1 MNILKILKSYKKE
14 LTIGPLFKLIE
25 AIIEIMLPIIIAKII
40 DNASTL
46 TGQQIFKYCLLLIF
60 LILVGFGAACIS
72 QYYAARTSQVYGT
85 KLREK
90 VINKISKLSEKQIN
104 NIGTSAIV
112 NRIINDIN
120 NLEVAIAMF
129 IRLVLRVPFICIG
142 SLIMIFYIDR
152 KIGIMVSTSAILLGI
167 SIYAI
172 FKISSK
178 IQRKLNLNI
187 DKFLVKIKES
197 LLNIRLIKSF
207 GSEEYEKNKVENDNL
222 NIRKLAFKYNKVSNL
237 LAPTST
243 VILDMV
249 IIAVL
254 FAYKISIN
262 DISTGNLIAII
273 NYISQMISAVIVF
286 SNLIVI
292 YTKAFVSAKRI
303 EEMMDLVPEMNYGIE
318 SEFEKNDIAI
328 DFMNVDFSYN
338 EINKNLQNINFEIKQ
353 GEIIGII
360 GLTGSGKTT
369 ILNLISR
376 KYDISNGEIYLFGK
390 DIKEYSKNTLKD
402 NVVIISQK
410 KNFFTDTIDNN
421 IKLRKEN

>member
-40 DNASTL
+40 DSASIL
-46 TGQQIFKYCLLLIF
+46 TGQQIFKYCLGLIF

-72 QYYAARTSQVYGT
+72 QYYAARTSQGYGT

-90 VINKISKLSEKQIN
+90 VINKISRLSEKQIN
-104 NIGTSAIV
+104 KIGPSAIV

-152 KIGIMVSTSAILLGI
+152 KIGIIVSISALLLGI

-178 IQRKLNLNI
+178 IQRNLNSNI

-207 GSEEYEKNKVENDNL
+207 GSEEYEKNKVENDNS
-222 NIRKLAFKYNKVSNL
+222 NIRKLAFRYNNISNL

-243 VILDMV
+243 VILDIA

-254 FAYKISIN
+254 FAYKININ

-303 EEMMDLVPEMNYGIE
+303 EEIMDLVPEMNYGIE
-318 SEFEKNDIAI
+318 SKFENNDIAI

-376 KYDISNGEIYLFGK
+376 KYDITDGEIYLFGR
-390 DIKEYSKNTLKD
+390 DIKEYSKKSLKD

-410 KNFFTDTIDNN
+410 KNFFTDTIENN

>member
-1 MNILKILKSYKKE
+1 M
-14 LTIGPLFKLIE
+14 
-25 AIIEIMLPIIIAKII
+25 AII
-40 DNASTL
+40 T
-46 TGQQIFKYCLLLIF
+46 
-60 LILVGFGAACIS
+60 
-72 QYYAARTSQVYGT
+72 
-85 KLREK
+85 
-90 VINKISKLSEKQIN
+90 
-104 NIGTSAIV
+104 
-112 NRIINDIN
+112 
-120 NLEVAIAMF
+120 
-129 IRLVLRVPFICIG
+129 
-142 SLIMIFYIDR
+142 
-152 KIGIMVSTSAILLGI
+152 
-167 SIYAI
+167 
-172 FKISSK
+172 
-178 IQRKLNLNI
+178 
-187 DKFLVKIKES
+187 
-197 LLNIRLIKSF
+197 
-207 GSEEYEKNKVENDNL
+207 
-222 NIRKLAFKYNKVSNL
+222 
-237 LAPTST
+237 
-243 VILDMV
+243 
-249 IIAVL
+249 VL
-254 FAYKISIN
+254 FVYKINMN

-292 YTKAFVSAKRI
+292 YTKAYVSAKRI

-318 SEFEKNDIAI
+318 SKFEKNDIAI

-338 EINKNLQNINFEIKQ
+338 EINKNLQNINFEIRQ